1 MAGKFKND
9 ITAASAENG
18 DDLSKKL
25 NNCVYNDNT
34 SPEKKMQIR
43 LMCSWGFSEELIKY
57 LSSRTRNLSIRDL
70 DFIRICCIFL
80 TEDACKVFCHDHFN
94 ANEFVYET
102 IVDELADEHIRQRM
116 PDFNFDELNSLKEK
130 NAGLKAVLE
139 LHKQYLELLKDQA
152 DLIRT
157 EKNKANNN
165 TEETA
170 IWKEKAERITSEL
183 QKANAELQTGR
194 NLIEALEG
202 KLAAAEQAEREWKEK
217 AEDARIEFGKA
228 ADELQKLKT
237 RIKELEERTKQA
249 ESRDNTHIAQ
259 IDKCVQKALACMEG
273 IEKSD
278 EQHFTKI
285 MGKLGEVLEAQK
297 QSRRKSGPFIS
308 LFGKNSGEE
317 NEEDQ
322 QDREDPDSEKQAFI
336 AEVMAEKRFN
346 ERHYAVLGF
355 LLDRLPIDELRVIAN
370 PEFDDKRLKFISEWY
385 CRSHGIAF
393 DFNGIIGSSNNE
405 ENKEEGH
412 EELREHDKDEVITS
426 EEDEDD

>member
-1 MAGKFKND
+1 MAGKFKNE
-9 ITAASAENG
+9 ITAAAAENG
-18 DDLSKKL
+18 DDLYKKL
-25 NNCVYNDNT
+25 NNIVYNDNT

-80 TEDACKVFCHDHFN
+80 TEDVCKVFCHDHFN

-130 NAGLKAVLE
+130 NAGLKAALE

-152 DLIRT
+152 DLIRK

-170 IWKEKAERITSEL
+170 IWKEKAERI
-183 QKANAELQTGR
+183 
-194 NLIEALEG
+194 
-202 KLAAAEQAEREWKEK
+202 
-217 AEDARIEFGKA
+217 IEFGKA

-237 RIKELEERTKQA
+237 RIKELEEKANQA

-355 LLDRLPIDELRVIAN
+355 LLDRLPVDELRVIAN

-405 ENKEEGH
+405 ENKEEEH